1 MVTFIEKLP
10 QLRKNIIVQ
19 SLGKGGKCIEIAK
32 WAQKSRLGSRVH
44 QKKQEGRYWPLG
56 RRPFT

>member
-32 WAQKSRLGSRVH
+32 WAQKSRLGSKGLID
-44 QKKQEGRYWPLG
+44 KK
-56 RRPFT
+56 RRFKMQNE